1 MCAGGE
7 RNRESESS
15 DHAHKGTRLRSS
27 QQKGRESRRE
37 GSRDLGNIESN
48 VENEILQKKMVGFRM
63 KKSIKLVEESIKEK
77 PLLDTC
83 LVCPVPYPPLFFGL
97 AALFSL

>member
-63 KKSIKLVEESIKEK
+63 KKSIKLVEESIKK
-77 PLLDTC
+77 NLYWT
-83 LVCPVPYPPLFFGL
+83 LVWSAQCPTP
-97 AALFSL
+97 LFSLD